1 VAPSLPAE
9 QLPDSL
15 RLQVTPIHYDLT
27 VTIDYERAQL
37 AAAAGITVRNWSDAP
52 VGTVPLTLYRL
63 MTIHSVRASGG
74 DSLGVDQVVRAYDD
88 FGQLQVLAA
97 TVRLATP
104 LPPGDTT
111 TIIVRYGGYLLG
123 YAETGMRYVRDR
135 IDVAFTII
143 RPDGQAYPQVAYP
156 SWAANRRTP
165 WPLFT
170 YQAAITV
177 PESLTVANGGR
188 RVSRTVRDG
197 QATFVYESLKPSSRM
212 DFAIARYGRL
222 AAGPVQVF
230 YLPGDSAGAGG
241 VLRAARAAMELF
253 SGWFGQPPH
262 GGGLTFLEIPD
273 GWGSQADVTTI
284 IQAAAAF
291 RDSSRLHEVY
301 HEVSHLW
308 NPPDLDTPSPRWNEG
323 LASFLERLATEELQ
337 GVPVRN
343 QRAAQLL
350 DWLRQSAP
358 QHAAWG
364 ETALVDYGR
373 AQLTDLS
380 YSVGAL
386 FFELLYRLAGPAAV
400 RRIIGEYS
408 SRYASG
414 GTTADL
420 VELIRAEAGVPVDA
434 LLHDWILTPG
444 WLARIR
450 GAATIEDL
458 AALYR

>member
-15 RLQVTPIHYDLT
+15 RLQVTPIRYDLT

-37 AAAAGITVRNWSDAP
+37 VAAAGITVRNWSDDP
-52 VGTVPLTLYRL
+52 VATIPLTLYRL
-63 MTIHSVRASGG
+63 MTIHSARTPGG
-74 DSLGVDQVVRAYDD
+74 DPLEVEQAVRAYAD

-111 TIIVRYGGYLLG
+111 TIVVRYGGYLLG

-135 IDVAFTII
+135 IDTAFTII

-165 WPLFT
+165 WPRFT
-170 YQAAITV
+170 YRAAITV

-188 RVSRTVRDG
+188 RVGHSVADG
-197 QATFVYESLKPSSRM
+197 RATFVYESVKPSSRM
-212 DFAIARYGRL
+212 DFAVARYGRL
-222 AAGPVQVF
+222 EAGPVQVF
-230 YLPGDSAGAGG
+230 YLPDDSAGAAG
-241 VLRAARAAMELF
+241 VLRAARAAIELF
-253 SGWFGQPPH
+253 SGWFGSLPH
-262 GGGLTFLEIPD
+262 GGTLTFLEIPD

-291 RDSSRLHEVY
+291 RDSSRVHEVY

-323 LASFLERLATEELQ
+323 LASFLAVLAAEELQ
-337 GVPVRN
+337 GVPARDL
-343 QRAAQLL
+343 RAAELL

-358 QHAAWG
+358 RHPAWG

-380 YSVGAL
+380 YRVGAL
-386 FFELLYRLAGPAAV
+386 FFDLLYRLAGPPPF
-400 RRIIGEYS
+400 RRIIGAYS
-408 SRYASG
+408 TRYASG

-420 VELIRAEAGVPVDA
+420 VALIRAEAGVPVDA
-434 LLHDWILTPG
+434 LLQDWVYTAG
-444 WLARIR
+444 WLASIR
-450 GAATIEDL
+450 GTASIEDL
-458 AALYR
+458 AARYR